1 MKPAKASQ
9 PDLRAKAL
17 HALKLALL
25 EGATWRY
32 EQLVTIA
39 VQAGATDEDIDSLV
53 HDALQALFA
62 NAEQPLTAR
71 ELAHLRRGGQ
81 LRL

>member
-1 MKPAKASQ
+1 MKPAKNSQ
-9 PDLRAKAL
+9 PNSRATAL

-32 EQLVTIA
+32 EQLVSSA
-39 VQAGATDEDIDSLV
+39 VKAGASDEDIDGLV

-62 NAEQPLTAR
+62 NAELPLTAR
-71 ELAHLRRGGQ
+71 ELAHLRPTGQ
-81 LRL
+81 FRP

>member
-1 MKPAKASQ
+1 MKPAKPSR
-9 PDLRAKAL
+9 PDPRTTAL

-32 EQLVTIA
+32 EQLVTTA
-39 VQAGATDEDIDSLV
+39 VQAGATDEDIDALV

-62 NAEQPLTAR
+62 NAEEPLTAR
-71 ELAHLRRGGQ
+71 ALAHLRPPSQFRP
-81 LRL
+81 